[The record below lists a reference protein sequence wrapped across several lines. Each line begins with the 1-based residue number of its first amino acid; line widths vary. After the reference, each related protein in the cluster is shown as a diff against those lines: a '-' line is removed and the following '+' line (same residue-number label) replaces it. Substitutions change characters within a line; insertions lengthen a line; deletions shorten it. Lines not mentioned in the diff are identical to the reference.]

1 MQARLTAVRAQVQ
14 AALDRAIGDLPPGEL
29 RDAMGYACNGGKRI
43 RAFLVMESARLHG
56 VADDAALPV
65 AAAVEALHAYSLVH
79 DDLPAMDDDD
89 LRRGQPD
96 EAVSLLRGANPGL
109 GRDDARLA
117 VQRLAANPSDPLDP
131 DDPFHPAGSDVP
143 TASDTLPSAVAA
155 KIATGNTLD
164 AARRLR
170 DAKPGLSDAE
180 AREAR
185 VGGEVLCTVF

>member
-79 DDLPAMDDDD
+79 DDLPAIDNDD
-89 LRRGQPD
+89 LRRGRPTCHVRFD
-96 EAVSLLRGANPGL
+96 EATAILAGDALMTLAFDLLSDEELALSPAARLSLVSGLARAAGL
-109 GRDDARLA
+109 GGM
-117 VQRLAANPSDPLDP
+117 ANSDKAFDPALHGDPL
-131 DDPFHPAGSDVP
+131 G
-143 TASDTLPSAVAA
+143 
-155 KIATGNTLD
+155 
-164 AARRLR
+164 
-170 DAKPGLSDAE
+170 
-180 AREAR
+180 
-185 VGGEVLCTVF
+185 